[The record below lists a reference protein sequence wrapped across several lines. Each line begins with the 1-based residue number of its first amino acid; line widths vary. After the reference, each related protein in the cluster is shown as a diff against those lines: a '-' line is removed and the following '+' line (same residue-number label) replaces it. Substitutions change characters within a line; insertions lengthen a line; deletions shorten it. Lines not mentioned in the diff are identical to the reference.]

1 MHSRIGA
8 FLSAFN
14 ETGQDP
20 HLALQRNLDLVET
33 LDRLNY
39 DEAWFGEH
47 QSRGSGLI
55 GAPETLIA
63 AASQRTRQI
72 KLANGVVPLPV
83 HHPFHVAARAV
94 HLDHLTRGRYILG
107 VGPGVPFDAITLGV
121 DPAAARTR
129 LDEALPV
136 VLNLVNA
143 EERISEKT
151 DWFQLREARLQLP
164 RYSADGIEV
173 AVSTSGSSTTSLE
186 LAGRYGLSLVSF
198 ARRFVLPPG
207 TPPPYIDLAR
217 QWRRAEESAQQHGRT
232 IDRRHWR
239 IALPVH
245 VAATRRDAFG
255 EVREGYDRWLEY
267 MGRASGSQLLD
278 PGVPRSQALEAL
290 VEAGGALVGSV
301 DDVIEGFKALQEQ
314 TGGFGTLL
322 VTFADWTSWAD
333 TDRSLELLARYVA
346 PHITGTADRPRESL
360 EYAIAAHDR
369 S

>member
-1 MHSRIGA
+1 MHSRLGV

-20 HLALQRNLDLVET
+20 HLALQRTFDLA
-33 LDRLNY
+33 LYADRLNY

-47 QSRGSGLI
+47 QTRGSGLV

-63 AASQRTRQI
+63 AASQRTGQI

-107 VGPGVPFDAITLGV
+107 AGPGVPFDAAALGV
-121 DPAAARTR
+121 EPEAARTR
-129 LDEALPV
+129 FAEALPV
-136 VLNLVNA
+136 VLALVNG
-143 EERISEKT
+143 EERVSDKT

-164 RYSADGIEV
+164 RYRPDGIEV
-173 AVSTSGSSTTSLE
+173 AVSTSGSTTGGPE
-186 LAGRYGLSLVSF
+186 LAGRHGLSLVSF

-207 TPPPYIDLAR
+207 APAYIDLAR
-217 QWRRAEESAQQHGRT
+217 QWQYAEESAGEQGRT
-232 IDRRHWR
+232 IDRRNWR

-245 VAATRRDAFG
+245 VGATREEAFA
-255 EVREGYDRWLEY
+255 EVREGYERWLEH
-267 MGRASGSQLLD
+267 MGRVSGRPVLD
-278 PGVPRSQALEAL
+278 PGVPRSRALEAL

-301 DDVIEGFKALQEQ
+301 DDVTEGYKALHEQ

-322 VTFADWTSWAD
+322 VTIADWASWAA

-360 EYAIAAHDR
+360 EYALAAR
-369 S
+369 GGS